1 MCVSSTP
8 FMKRPGKPVVCL
20 LVGFVSLAVA
30 QTVALLIL
38 EAALSERTG
47 LRRQVRQLSERTRDE
62 GPPLLVDDRTRSDT

>member
-1 MCVSSTP
+1 
-8 FMKRPGKPVVCL
+8 MKRPGRPTLVCL

-47 LRRQVRQLSERTRDE
+47 LRREVRQLSERTRDE
-62 GPPLLVDDRTRSDT
+62 GPPLLVDDRTRGDT